1 MSWLTNLP
9 RSRLSWSGWTAYNDI
24 QSAPSRAMTRPFR
37 CAMAALFAI
46 QFCSWSAMFTMWIY
60 AVPLVAANV
69 AHVPLD
75 GSGLQGVLVMVSL
88 GYATYAV
95 LGTLGSFALPAM
107 VRRFGHGAVLGA
119 ALLSAA
125 SGLALLAGASGWLE
139 LLAAFVAIGIGW
151 SAMGSVPY
159 AVLGKLA
166 PHGRGAHYTR
176 LFGFSTVIPQVVTT
190 LGLALFAPR
199 YLGSDPHRIVL
210 MGSAVMALG
219 GVLAIV
225 LRSQFSF
232 ADGEHDDW

>member
-37 CAMAALFAI
+37 YAMAALFAI

-69 AHVPLD
+69 AHVPL
-75 GSGLQGVLVMVSL
+75 
-88 GYATYAV
+88 
-95 LGTLGSFALPAM
+95 GSFALPAL

-119 ALLSAA
+119 ALLSAV

-166 PHGRGAHYTR
+166 PHGRGAYYNR